1 MADSKSQ
8 GTKSD
13 LRLAELIAAL
23 SLACDLA
30 NAFPL
35 EKALRNCLL
44 AVSVAREMGIEGPQ
58 LSDVYYVGLLRSIG
72 CTSFAHEESAL
83 AGDDIDFRNTF
94 AAVDFSRPP
103 EVIGRVVSRLGKG
116 TGPARRMKA
125 VSSVMRQMKGFG
137 PSMASANCEAGAIL
151 AQRLEMSPGVSEG
164 LKQIY
169 ERWDG
174 KGIPKGL
181 SGDEVAVTALLA
193 NFAHVVTVRHE
204 RGGMEATREMV
215 RRRSGGEFS
224 PEIVEAFLE
233 KAPEFLSVI
242 EAESVWDATL
252 DAEPERRPWLPESR
266 LGKVARGFAQFV
278 DLKSPFTLEHSSGVA
293 ELAERA
299 GRSLGLTDKEATG
312 LKIAALLHDLGRVSV
327 SNQIW
332 EKPGSLTPSEWER
345 VRLHAY
351 YSERVLSQSVL
362 LPYARLAGM
371 HHERLDESGY
381 HRGLPAALL
390 PTPARILAAADVYHA
405 MIEDRPHRSALAPDA
420 AAKELEAE
428 VDAGRLDREAVGAV
442 LEAAGHH
449 ARGGA
454 RTSWLAGLTGRE
466 VQVLRLLATGKPNK
480 EIASALFISD
490 HTVHH
495 HVLHIYQKIGLST
508 RAGAALFAMEND
520 LLRGGVGE
528 D

>member
-1 MADSKSQ
+1 MDLKRE

-23 SLACDLA
+23 SLATDLA
-30 NAFPL
+30 NAFPM

-44 AVSVAREMGIEGPQ
+44 AVSVAREMGVDGPQ

-83 AGDDIDFRNTF
+83 AGDDINFRNTF

-103 EVIGRVVSRLGKG
+103 EIIGRVATRLGKG
-116 TGPARRMKA
+116 TGPARRMKT

-137 PSMASANCEAGAIL
+137 PSMASANCEAGAVL
-151 AQRLEMSPGVSEG
+151 AQHLGMSPDVSEG
-164 LKQIY
+164 LNQIY

-181 SGDEVAVTALLA
+181 SGDEVTITALLA

-204 RGGMEATREMV
+204 RGGLEATCELV

-224 PEIVEAFLE
+224 PEIVEAFLRR
-233 KAPEFLSVI
+233 APDFLSVI
-242 EAESVWDATL
+242 EAESVWDLTL

-266 LGKVARGFAQFV
+266 LGEVARAFAHFV

-299 GRSLGLTDKEATG
+299 GSFLGMTDQEVKA
-312 LKIAALLHDLGRVSV
+312 LAIAALLHDLGRVSV
-327 SNQIW
+327 SNLIW
-332 EKPGSLTPSEWER
+332 EKAGPLTPSEWER

-381 HRGLPAALL
+381 HRGVPAALL

-405 MIEDRPHRSALAPDA
+405 MIEDRPHRAARAPDA

-428 VDAGRLDREAVGAV
+428 ASAGRLDREAVGAV
-442 LEAAGHH
+442 LEAAGHRF
-449 ARGGA
+449 RGGA
-454 RTSWLAGLTGRE
+454 RTSWPAGLTGRE
-466 VQVLRLLATGKPNK
+466 VEVLRLLARGKPNK

-495 HVLHIYQKIGLST
+495 HVLHIYQKIGRST
-508 RAGAALFAMEND
+508 RAGAALFAMENG
-520 LLRGGVGE
+520 LLRGEVGE